1 MIKWE
6 KTNAHALRGQP
17 KTVKGKASL
26 QAAPFAKNR
35 SKYNEIPAFAGMT
48 TLKKRSSKQSKKSNI
63 ETHTLMKKKNIKW
76 IVILGVIV
84 VALALIFIIKANKS
98 SKKELV
104 IRTHV
109 VDEYTVENTV
119 TATGT
124 IEPVETVE
132 VGTQVSGK
140 VERILVDFNSVVK
153 KGDLLAELDKQT
165 LNQSVS
171 RAKASLTSAES
182 QLKYAKLTYERTKQL
197 FEANAATL
205 ASYEEA
211 QNSYTQ
217 AQMSKKNAQASY
229 DQALVDLAY
238 AEIYSP
244 IDGIVLDR
252 AVEVGQTVAAS
263 FSTPTLFTLANDL
276 TKMQVEANV
285 DEADIGQV
293 KIDQSVTFTVDA
305 YPDEMFNGT
314 VSQIRMQPTTTS
326 NVVTY
331 VVIIAAPND
340 ALKLFP
346 GMTASVTIITEKET
360 GLAVPAEAFNFT
372 PDEQVLK
379 VMRKNMPKPNEMPR
393 PEGKMP
399 EMRPDMRPD
408 NGAAP
413 QMVWVKNGNNIMPHP
428 VEIGMSDVA
437 YRIVKNGLQAGD
449 SVVLSAQY
457 IMPEKAKKTGDNPFM
472 PGPPGRKNDK
482 KGEKP
487 GPGGP
492 M

>member
-1 MIKWE
+1 
-6 KTNAHALRGQP
+6 
-17 KTVKGKASL
+17 
-26 QAAPFAKNR
+26 
-35 SKYNEIPAFAGMT
+35 
-48 TLKKRSSKQSKKSNI
+48 
-63 ETHTLMKKKNIKW
+63 MKKKRRIWW
-76 IVILGVIV
+76 IILAV
-84 VALALIFIIKANKS
+84 VAVAIAAIIIVKAKKS
-98 SKKELV
+98 ANKELV
-104 IRTHV
+104 IRTHAV
-109 VDEYTVENTV
+109 AEYTVENTV

-140 VERILVDFNSVVK
+140 VEKIYVDFNDVVK
-153 KGDLLAELDKQT
+153 KGELLAELDKLT

-182 QLKYAKLTYERTKQL
+182 QLNYAKLTYERTKQL
-197 FEANAATL
+197 YEANAATL
-205 ASYEEA
+205 AAFQEA

-276 TKMQVEANV
+276 TKMQVEADV

-293 KIDQSVTFTVDA
+293 KAGQRVTFTVDA
-305 YPDEMFNGT
+305 YMDEIFNGT
-314 VSQIRMQPTTTS
+314 VNQIRMKPTTTS

-331 VVIIAAPND
+331 TVIIEAPNPD
-340 ALKLFP
+340 LKLFP
-346 GMTASVTIITEKET
+346 GMTASVTIVTEEQK

-372 PDEQVLK
+372 PDEQVMK
-379 VMRKNMPKPNEMPR
+379 TMRKPEKPEGQMPEPPQGERPEMQEGERPAMVWIKKGDEMMPR
-393 PEGKMP
+393 P
-399 EMRPDMRPD
+399 
-408 NGAAP
+408 
-413 QMVWVKNGNNIMPHP
+413 VK
-428 VEIGMSDVA
+428 VGMSDGA
-437 YRIVKNGLQAGD
+437 YKIVEQGLQLGD

-457 IMPEKAKKTGDNPFM
+457 VAKEKEVKKGDNPFM
-472 PGPPGRKNDK
+472 PGPPGKDKN
-482 KGEKP
+482 KGNNK
-487 GPGGP
+487 GGGP
-492 M
+492 SGPPM

>member
-1 MIKWE
+1 
-6 KTNAHALRGQP
+6 
-17 KTVKGKASL
+17 
-26 QAAPFAKNR
+26 
-35 SKYNEIPAFAGMT
+35 
-48 TLKKRSSKQSKKSNI
+48 
-63 ETHTLMKKKNIKW
+63 MKKKTKIW
-76 IVILGVIV
+76 LIILGL
-84 VALALIFIIKANKS
+84 LALVIAVSCIVKATKS
-98 SKKELV
+98 ANKELV

-109 VDEYTVENTV
+109 VGEYTVENTV

-140 VERILVDFNSVVK
+140 VEKIYVDFNDVVK

-171 RAKASLTSAES
+171 RARASLTSAES
-182 QLKYAKLTYERTKQL
+182 QLNYSRLTYERTKQL
-197 FEANAATL
+197 YEANAATL
-205 ASYEEA
+205 AAYQDA

-276 TKMQVEANV
+276 TKMQVEADV

-293 KIDQSVTFTVDA
+293 KVGQRVTFTVDA
-305 YPDEMFNGT
+305 YMDDVFEGT
-314 VSQIRMQPTTTS
+314 VNQIRMKPTTTS

-331 VVIIAAPND
+331 TVIIDAPNPD
-340 ALKLFP
+340 QKLFP
-346 GMTASVTIITEKET
+346 GMTASVTIVTEEQT

-379 VMRKNMPKPNEMPR
+379 TMRKPEK
-393 PEGKMP
+393 PEGQMP
-399 EMRPDMRPD
+399 EPPQGER
-408 NGAAP
+408 P
-413 QMVWVKNGNNIMPHP
+413 QMQGSMSVGEHDLVWVKKGDNIIPRP
-428 VEIGMSDVA
+428 VKAGMSDGA
-437 YRIVKNGLQAGD
+437 YKIIEQGVQAGD

-457 IMPEKAKKTGDNPFM
+457 VVKEKAVKKGENPFM
-472 PGPPGRKNDK
+472 PGPPGRNKNNN
-482 KGEKP
+482 KGNKAP
-487 GPGGP
+487 SGPP
-492 M
+492 Q

>member
-1 MIKWE
+1 
-6 KTNAHALRGQP
+6 
-17 KTVKGKASL
+17 
-26 QAAPFAKNR
+26 
-35 SKYNEIPAFAGMT
+35 
-48 TLKKRSSKQSKKSNI
+48 
-63 ETHTLMKKKNIKW
+63 MKKKTRIW
-76 IVILGVIV
+76 LIIVGVVIV
-84 VALALIFIIKANKS
+84 AIAAFLITKASNS
-98 SKKELV
+98 AKKELV

-109 VDEYTVENTV
+109 VNEYTVENTV

-140 VERILVDFNSVVK
+140 VEKIYVDFNDEVK
-153 KGDLLAELDKQT
+153 KGDLLAELDKLT
-165 LNQSVS
+165 LNQNVS

-182 QLKYAKLTYERTKQL
+182 QLNYAKLTYERTKQL
-197 FEANAATL
+197 YESNAATL
-205 ASYEEA
+205 AAYQEA

-217 AQMSKKNAQASY
+217 AQMSKKNAQAAY
-229 DQALVDLAY
+229 DQAKVDLAY

-276 TKMQVEANV
+276 TKMQVEADV

-293 KIDQSVTFTVDA
+293 KVGQRVTFTVDA
-305 YPDEMFNGT
+305 YMDDVFGGT
-314 VSQIRMQPTTTS
+314 VNQIRMKPTTTS

-331 VVIIAAPND
+331 TVIIDAPNPD
-340 ALKLFP
+340 QKLFP
-346 GMTASVTIITEKET
+346 GMTASVTIVTEEQT

-379 VMRKNMPKPNEMPR
+379 AIRKADKPDGQRPELPQGERPQMEDNTATSHTTVWLKKGNDMMPR
-393 PEGKMP
+393 P
-399 EMRPDMRPD
+399 
-408 NGAAP
+408 
-413 QMVWVKNGNNIMPHP
+413 VK
-428 VEIGMSDVA
+428 VGMSDGA
-437 YRIVKNGLQAGD
+437 YKIIEQGVQAGD

-457 IMPEKAKKTGDNPFM
+457 VVKEKTKKTGENPFM
-472 PGPPGRKNDK
+472 PGPPGRNNKNNNNNNK
-482 KGEKP
+482 TGG

>member
-1 MIKWE
+1 
-6 KTNAHALRGQP
+6 
-17 KTVKGKASL
+17 
-26 QAAPFAKNR
+26 
-35 SKYNEIPAFAGMT
+35 
-48 TLKKRSSKQSKKSNI
+48 
-63 ETHTLMKKKNIKW
+63 MKKKNVKW
-76 IVILGVIV
+76 IVILGIIV
-84 VALALIFIIKANKS
+84 LALIVFFIVRGAKAS
-98 SKKELV
+98 GKELV
-104 IRTHV
+104 VRTHV
-109 VDEYTVENTV
+109 VGEYTVENTV

-124 IEPVETVE
+124 LEPVETVE

-182 QLKYAKLTYERTKQL
+182 QLQYAKLTYERTKQL
-197 FEANAATL
+197 YEANAATL
-205 ASYEEA
+205 ASYQEA

-217 AQMSKKNAQASY
+217 AQMSKRNAQASY

-293 KIDQSVTFTVDA
+293 QLDQRVTFTVDA
-305 YPDEMFNGT
+305 YMDEVFYGT
-314 VSQIRMQPTTTS
+314 VNQIRMKPTTTS

-331 VVIIAAPND
+331 TVIISAPNED
-340 ALKLFP
+340 MKLFP
-346 GMTASVTIITEKET
+346 GMTASVTIITEEQT
-360 GLAVPAEAFNFT
+360 GLGVPAEAFSFS
-372 PDEQVLK
+372 PDEQVLRT
-379 VMRKNMPKPNEMPR
+379 MRKTMDKPDESQRPPR
-393 PEGKMP
+393 PEGMP
-399 EMRPDMRPD
+399 QMQPGQQP
-408 NGAAP
+408 GAP
-413 QMVWVKNGNNIMPHP
+413 TMVWVKNGNSMMPRP
-428 VEIGMSDVA
+428 VKVGMSDGA
-437 YRIVKNGLQAGD
+437 YKIVEQGVQVGD
-449 SVVLSAQY
+449 SIVLSAQY
-457 IMPEKAKKTGDNPFM
+457 VVKEKTKKTGDNPFM
-472 PGPPGRKNDK
+472 PGPPGRNRNNSKNGNGNK
-482 KGEKP
+482 NGG

-492 M
+492 PPM

>member
-1 MIKWE
+1 
-6 KTNAHALRGQP
+6 
-17 KTVKGKASL
+17 
-26 QAAPFAKNR
+26 
-35 SKYNEIPAFAGMT
+35 
-48 TLKKRSSKQSKKSNI
+48 
-63 ETHTLMKKKNIKW
+63 MKKKTRIW
-76 IVILGVIV
+76 LIIVGVVIV
-84 VALALIFIIKANKS
+84 AIAAFLITKASNS
-98 SKKELV
+98 AKKELV

-109 VDEYTVENTV
+109 VNEYTVENTV

-140 VERILVDFNSVVK
+140 VEKIYVDFNDEVK
-153 KGDLLAELDKQT
+153 KGDLLAELDKLT
-165 LNQSVS
+165 LNQNVS

-182 QLKYAKLTYERTKQL
+182 QLNYAKLTYERTKQL
-197 FEANAATL
+197 YESNAATL
-205 ASYEEA
+205 AAYQEA

-217 AQMSKKNAQASY
+217 AQMSKKNAQAAY
-229 DQALVDLAY
+229 DQAKVDLAY

-276 TKMQVEANV
+276 TKMQVEADV

-293 KIDQSVTFTVDA
+293 KVGQRVTFTVDA
-305 YPDEMFNGT
+305 YMDDIFDGT
-314 VSQIRMQPTTTS
+314 VNQIRMKPTTTS

-331 VVIIAAPND
+331 TVIIDAPNPD
-340 ALKLFP
+340 QKLFP
-346 GMTASVTIITEKET
+346 GMTASVTIVTEEQT

-379 VMRKNMPKPNEMPR
+379 AIRKADKPDGQRPELPQGERPQMEDNTATSHTTVWLKKGNDMMPR
-393 PEGKMP
+393 P
-399 EMRPDMRPD
+399 
-408 NGAAP
+408 
-413 QMVWVKNGNNIMPHP
+413 VK
-428 VEIGMSDVA
+428 VGMSDGA
-437 YRIVKNGLQAGD
+437 YKIIEQGVQAGD

-457 IMPEKAKKTGDNPFM
+457 VVKEKTKKTGENPFM
-472 PGPPGRKNDK
+472 PGPPGRNNKNNNNNNK
-482 KGEKP
+482 TGG

>member
-1 MIKWE
+1 
-6 KTNAHALRGQP
+6 
-17 KTVKGKASL
+17 
-26 QAAPFAKNR
+26 
-35 SKYNEIPAFAGMT
+35 
-48 TLKKRSSKQSKKSNI
+48 
-63 ETHTLMKKKNIKW
+63 MKKKTKIW
-76 IVILGVIV
+76 LIILAVV
-84 VALALIFIIKANKS
+84 VAAIAAIILVKNTKSAN
-98 SKKELV
+98 KELV
-104 IRTHV
+104 IRTHAV
-109 VDEYTVENTV
+109 TEYTVENTV

-140 VERILVDFNSVVK
+140 VEKIYVDFNDVVK

-165 LNQSVS
+165 LNQSLS

-182 QLKYAKLTYERTKQL
+182 QLNYAKLNYDRIKQL
-197 FEANAATL
+197 YEANAATL
-205 ASYEEA
+205 ASYQEA

-217 AQMSKKNAQASY
+217 AQMSKRNAQASY
-229 DQALVDLAY
+229 DQARVDLGY

-276 TKMQVEANV
+276 TKMQVEADV

-293 KIDQSVTFTVDA
+293 KVGQRVSFTVDA
-305 YPDEMFNGT
+305 YMDDNFDGT
-314 VSQIRMQPTTTS
+314 VSQIRMKPTTTS

-331 VVIIAAPND
+331 TVIIEAPNPD
-340 ALKLFP
+340 QKLFP
-346 GMTASVTIITEKET
+346 GMTASVTIVTEEQT

-379 VMRKNMPKPNEMPR
+379 ALRKSHDKPSEGQRPQGEMPEGER
-393 PEGKMP
+393 PQMQEGS
-399 EMRPDMRPD
+399 RPV
-408 NGAAP
+408 
-413 QMVWVKNGNNIMPHP
+413 MVWVKNGDDRMPRP
-428 VEIGMSDVA
+428 VKVGMSDGA
-437 YRIVKNGLQAGD
+437 YKIVEQGLQLGD

-457 IMPEKAKKTGDNPFM
+457 VAKEKAKKTGDNPFM
-472 PGPPGRKNDK
+472 PSPPGKNKSNNKGGGAPSGPP
-482 KGEKP
+482 
-487 GPGGP
+487 